1 VVGDLQLPAHHRRGL
16 DSPGGIY
23 LALVLPAAGVLAA
36 LLVLPGPANR
46 VVRMDSKGSLFE

>member
-36 LLVLPGPANR
+36 LLVLPGPGSR
-46 VVRMDSKGSLFE
+46 VVRMGSKGKIYE

>member
-36 LLVLPGPANR
+36 LLLLPGPGSR
-46 VVRMDSKGSLFE
+46 VVRMGSKGKIYD